1 MPVMT
6 FVMTAIMAAAL
17 VMLIAMRA
25 ASFSRILQF
34 SVQIVSHNEVHIATA
49 AAHHLYVVALQNIQ
63 GTFAH
68 AAGQHHFNAKL
79 PRMSHGTGDV
89 YASSFVGALMRGMNI
104 FDSAALA
111 ADYTVE
117 TIRLTMDDDSH
128 WYGVKFEQAIPMR
141 IGRID
146 AATGSDD

>member
-6 FVMTAIMAAAL
+6 FVMTTIMAAAL
-17 VMLIAMRA
+17 VMLITMRA

-79 PRMSHGTGDV
+79 PEH
-89 YASSFVGALMRGMNI
+89 I
-104 FDSAALA
+104 
-111 ADYTVE
+111 
-117 TIRLTMDDDSH
+117 DDSRLASASL
-128 WYGVKFEQAIPMR
+128 GRGQR
-141 IGRID
+141 IFHGNFAVFHRID
-146 AATGSDD
+146 GIMVAMAKMIVHLIVSCRYCYFHFSTDF